1 MRLVRAI
8 VVLSIVFTVAGGAA
22 AADRPDP
29 LARARTLYN
38 QGDFAGALAAVE
50 DVRAVARPDAADLI
64 SARAYLERF
73 RESANVEDLTNARD
87 RLRRLNADQLS
98 PLERSE
104 LVIGLGETLFFD
116 EAPGAA
122 AQLFDSVLERGDLPQ
137 AARERVIDWWASALD
152 TDARPRSD
160 FERQAIYQR
169 IRERMRQE
177 LASNPGSGASAYW
190 LAAAARGQGDLQAAW
205 DAAQAAW
212 VIAPLSAD
220 GGTALRGDVE
230 QLVQLAIV
238 PERARALAQPA
249 DSLREEWARFKERWN
264 R

>member
-1 MRLVRAI
+1 MRLVRALI
-8 VVLSIVFTVAGGAA
+8 VAA
-22 AADRPDP
+22 ALLATGTAASAADKPDP

-38 QGDFAGALAAVE
+38 QGDFSGALTAVDE
-50 DVRAVARPDAADLI
+50 VRAVARPDAADLI
-64 SARAYLERF
+64 AARAYLERF
-73 RESANVEDLTNARD
+73 RESANPDDLTAARD
-87 RLRRLNADQLS
+87 RLRHLNAEQLS

-104 LVIGLGETLFFD
+104 LVIGLGEALFFD

-122 AQLFDSVLERGDLPQ
+122 AQLFDTVLEHGNLPA
-137 AARERVIDWWASALD
+137 AARERVVDWWASALD

-169 IRERMRQE
+169 IRERMRHE
-177 LASNPGSGASAYW
+177 LATNPGSGAAAYW

-220 GGTALRGDVE
+220 GGAALRGDVE
-230 QLVQLAIV
+230 QLVQRAIV

-249 DSLREEWARFKERWN
+249 DTLRDAWERFKERWN